1 MAVCN
6 KFFAEIQFGGYNHNT
21 TTTPSSSHFEEVE
34 TSSSSGHRSKNNDHF
49 YQHLFEEQTSNEFQ
63 KKYLL
68 NESELFPFMFN
79 NSTSS
84 FASLDPS
91 NTATN
96 KTYSF
101 MFSMCNNLTMS
112 GKIAASNNINIQ

>member
-1 MAVCN
+1 MAVCT
-6 KFFAEIQFGGYNHNT
+6 KFFAEIQFGGSNHNNST
-21 TTTPSSSHFEEVE
+21 TASSTDFEEFQ
-34 TSSSSGHRSKNNDHF
+34 SSSGTNNNDQY

-63 KKYLL
+63 KKYFL

-96 KTYSF
+96 RTYSF
-101 MFSMCNNLTMS
+101 MFSMSNNLTMS
-112 GKIAASNNINIQ
+112 GKILASNKTNIM